1 MAVEDPQLSRRE
13 RKAERTRRDIV
24 RAASE
29 LVLADGYERATITRI
44 AERAD
49 LATRTVTT
57 RFASKEEIFFEGTE
71 ALVTRAEHHLRSTA
85 GDVVDRLQ
93 AWIDEVSEQATGTD
107 HDPEIRAL
115 RTRAIASDP
124 DLQALRIQHFNR
136 AHTAIAEAVARD
148 TGQAPDAPGPQMIA
162 AAAIA
167 LLGAVERTAV
177 SQPPEETPRAL
188 TDGFH
193 VLRAALHALGD

>member
-1 MAVEDPQLSRRE
+1 MAVEDTPLSRRD
-13 RKAERTRRDIV
+13 RKAQRTRRDIV
-24 RAASE
+24 RAASD
-29 LVLADGYERATITRI
+29 LVLTDGYERATINRI

-57 RFASKEEIFFEGTE
+57 RFASKEEIFFEGTDD
-71 ALVTRAEHHLRSTA
+71 LVERAERHLRSTD

-93 AWIDEVSEQATGTD
+93 AWLDDLVETASAARDD
-107 HDPEIRAL
+107 HELRLL

-148 TGQAPDAPGPQMIA
+148 TNQAPDAPGPQMNA
-162 AAAIA
+162 AAAIP
-167 LLGAVERTAV
+167 LLGTVERISIT
-177 SQPPEETPRAL
+177 QPPEQVLEAL
-188 TDGFH
+188 ARG
-193 VLRAALHALGD
+193 